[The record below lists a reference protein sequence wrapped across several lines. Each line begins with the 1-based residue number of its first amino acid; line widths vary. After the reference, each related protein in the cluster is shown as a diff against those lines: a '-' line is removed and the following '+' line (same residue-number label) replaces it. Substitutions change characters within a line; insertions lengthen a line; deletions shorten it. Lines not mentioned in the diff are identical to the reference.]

1 MIKYIIFILGT
12 IIITN
17 GCVNKDNN
25 VSGNQSSAAVV
36 EPDEY
41 RLVWHDEFNYDGL
54 PDSIRWAYD
63 TEGNSDGW
71 GNHEAQFYTMDS
83 IKNAYVGD
91 STLKIIAHKEL
102 FGDKEYTSARLMSK
116 ADWKYG
122 KIEVNAKLP
131 EGRGTWAAIWMMP
144 SGWTYNDGNWPDIGE
159 IDIMEHVGHEL
170 GVIHASAHSKDYQ
183 WQNQTQKT
191 AVITVADVDKSF
203 HSYIL
208 EWMPDAIS
216 VFVDDS
222 LYFTYQNEGV
232 GESKW
237 PYYKPFYLILNV
249 AVGGAW
255 GGMQGINDD
264 AFPQTMEVNYVRVYQ
279 KTE

>member
-17 GCVNKDNN
+17 GCV
-25 VSGNQSSAAVV
+25 
-36 EPDEY
+36 Y
-41 RLVWHDEFNYDGL
+41 
-54 PDSIRWAYD
+54 
-63 TEGNSDGW
+63 
-71 GNHEAQFYTMDS
+71 
-83 IKNAYVGD
+83 
-91 STLKIIAHKEL
+91 
-102 FGDKEYTSARLMSK
+102 
-116 ADWKYG
+116 
-122 KIEVNAKLP
+122 
-131 EGRGTWAAIWMMP
+131 
-144 SGWTYNDGNWPDIGE
+144 
-159 IDIMEHVGHEL
+159 
-170 GVIHASAHSKDYQ
+170 
-183 WQNQTQKT
+183 
-191 AVITVADVDKSF
+191 
-203 HSYIL
+203 
-208 EWMPDAIS
+208 DAIS

-237 PYYKPFYLILNV
+237 PYNKPFYLILNV